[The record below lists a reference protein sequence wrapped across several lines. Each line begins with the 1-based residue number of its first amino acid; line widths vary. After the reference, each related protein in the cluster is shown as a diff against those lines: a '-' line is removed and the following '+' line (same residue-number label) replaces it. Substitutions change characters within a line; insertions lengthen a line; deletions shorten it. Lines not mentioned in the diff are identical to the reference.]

1 MTHELFVAGVLMVAV
16 GMLLC
21 GRSEAQTQT
30 VSDVPDALI
39 ERMPGASTGEMLG
52 RSESGAEWAL
62 TSAGHA
68 DDWLAGNGS

>member
-39 ERMPGASTGEMLG
+39 ERMPGASPSETLG
-52 RSESGAEWAL
+52 RSAPGDEWTL
-62 TSAGHA
+62 TSVGHA
-68 DDWLAGNGS
+68 DDWPAGNGS